1 MIKLDELKPILE
13 PLLEGREDGADII
26 ESITAIDKEIEAPD
40 NSEEINRINREW
52 NDRYM
57 KAFFSGVETNND
69 NNTNEGN
76 VEEANEVEEKTTF
89 EDLFKE
95 D

>member
-13 PLLEGREDGADII
+13 PLLEGREDGVDII

-57 KAFFSGVETNND
+57 KAFFLFVETNNVD
-69 NNTNEGN
+69 NANEGN

>member
-13 PLLEGREDGADII
+13 PLLEGREDGVDII

-57 KAFFSGVETNND
+57 KAFFSGVETNNVD
-69 NNTNEGN
+69 NANEGN